1 MQWEQSFL
9 MAKTAVFMPNIRQL
23 LQKASVLWQTAV
35 VLFKL
40 RIVSLLL
47 LAAFGGAVLG
57 IMTTGQSS
65 LWAWFILTVAGIL
78 SASGASGIN
87 QYLERDQ
94 DRKMRRTAKRP
105 LAQGDITHPQFILWL
120 SLGMVIL
127 AIALATTVNGAMAIF
142 ITLGAIIYVA
152 VYTIW
157 LKPRTIVN
165 IVIGGAAGSCSVLAG
180 GAAMDAW
187 SETAV
192 WLLAFLIFAWTP
204 VHFWALALAYR
215 NDYQQAQYPMLP
227 TRASPQTAAR
237 WTALHTLLTI
247 FCGLALG
254 IYPAIDWFYLVP
266 IAILSFQLIGK
277 TWQLLRQPEKKPAL
291 TLFHFSNIYLAAVLI
306 VILLAPIWR

>member
-1 MQWEQSFL
+1 MQWEQNFL
-9 MAKTAVFMPNIRQL
+9 TVRTAVFTPNIRQL
-23 LQKASVLWQTAV
+23 PQKAAALWQMAI

-57 IMTTGQSS
+57 ILTTGQSS
-65 LWAWFILTVAGIL
+65 LWAWFILTVAGAL
-78 SASGASGIN
+78 SAGGASGIN

-94 DRKMRRTAKRP
+94 DRKMQRTAKRP
-105 LAQGDITHPQFILWL
+105 LAQGQIVRPRIILWL
-120 SLGMVIL
+120 SLSMVIS
-127 AIALATTVNGAMAIF
+127 AIALATTVNEATAIF
-142 ITLGAIIYVA
+142 IALGAFIYVA
-152 VYTIW
+152 VYTVW
-157 LKPRTIVN
+157 LKPHTIVN
-165 IVIGGAAGSCSVLAG
+165 IVIGGAAGSCAVLAG
-180 GAAMDAW
+180 GAAMGAW

-215 NDYQQAQYPMLP
+215 HDYQQAQYPMLP
-227 TRASPQTAAR
+227 ARVPAQTAAR

-254 IYPAIDWFYLVP
+254 TYPAIDWFYLVP

>member
-1 MQWEQSFL
+1 MQWEQNFL
-9 MAKTAVFMPNIRQL
+9 TVKTAVFTPSVRQQL
-23 LQKASVLWQTAV
+23 KKAAALWHTAV

-40 RIVSLLL
+40 RVVSLLL
-47 LAAFGGAVLG
+47 LSAYGGAMLG
-57 IMTTGQSS
+57 TMATGQGSAG
-65 LWAWFILTVAGIL
+65 AWIIL
-78 SASGASGIN
+78 SLAGLLSAGGASGIN

-94 DRKMRRTAKRP
+94 DTKMRRTAKRP
-105 LAQGDITHPQFILWL
+105 LAQGEITNPQLVLWL

-127 AIALATTVNGAMAIF
+127 ATGLAAMVNGATAVF
-142 ITLGAIIYVA
+142 IALGAIIYVA

-165 IVIGGAAGSCSVLAG
+165 IVIGGAAGSCAVLAG
-180 GAAMDAW
+180 GAAMGAW

-192 WLLAFLIFAWTP
+192 WLLALLIFAWTP

-215 NDYQQAQYPMLP
+215 EDYQEAQYPMLP
-227 TRASPQTAAR
+227 ARVSATVAAR

-254 IYPAIDWFYLVP
+254 FYPTLDWVYLVP
-266 IAILSFQLIGK
+266 IAALSVWLVQK
-277 TWQLLRQPEKKPAL
+277 TWQLMAKPEKKPAL